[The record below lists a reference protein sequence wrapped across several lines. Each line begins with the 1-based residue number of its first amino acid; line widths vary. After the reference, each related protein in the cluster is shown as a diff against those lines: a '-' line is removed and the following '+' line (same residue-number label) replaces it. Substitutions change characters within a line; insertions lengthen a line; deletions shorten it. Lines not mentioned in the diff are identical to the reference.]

1 MAKAFLTNINLKG
14 NQLLNAI
21 IHTSSSD
28 VTAAGTSVANSVGQI
43 YYNTTTKL
51 LMAHNGTAF
60 LPINGGITVGG
71 STFYGITTFAGTANQ
86 ITLTPSGSTP
96 TGTVTASLPSSLTFP
111 GTITVQSGNATSLG
125 GTLTVSGGLTTLSAS
140 TTSGASLNIPTGTAP
155 TAPAVGDIWL
165 VQATG
170 LLARYGST
178 PGTHT
183 IADLDS
189 TQTLTNK
196 TISGASNTLSN
207 IGNASLSNSTISGV
221 SLGSN
226 LNTLTIGTGLS
237 GTSYNGSA
245 GVTIAIDASV
255 VTTTGAQTLTNKS
268 LSASTTWI
276 IDNTDVTKRLNI
288 TTSGNTTGITGVLA
302 SAFTSAKTL
311 TLPDA
316 TDTLVGKATTDT
328 FTNKTFDTAG
338 TGNVLKINGTTVSG
352 VTGTG
357 SNVVLSAGPT
367 FTGSPA
373 LSTAT
378 ATSINGLTISTTT
391 GTLTLANGSTLATS
405 GGNSITLTSTG
416 ATNVTLPVSGT
427 LVNSAVT
434 SLTSLGTIS
443 TSLTGFVSASAG
455 VLSAA
460 STISGGSISG
470 NITGNAANVTGVVAL
485 ANGGTNAN
493 NTAVAGGIVW
503 SNATQMQI
511 TSAGTAGYLLTSGG
525 TSTPTWTQASS
536 TNVNSAIVQRDAS
549 GNIAVSQVTVSAD
562 PSQALQVATKQY
574 VDNIASGINAHDA
587 VIAATT
593 AALTAT
599 YNNNTTGIGATLTN
613 SGTQA
618 ALVID
623 NVSVLSGDRVLVKNQ
638 STNLQNGIYTVTTVG
653 TGSTNWVLTRAS
665 DYDQST
671 PGEVAA
677 GDMVYVVAPAAQF
690 SVTPTNQSTSWIQN
704 TPGVIAIGTS
714 SITFSQGSGSGSTTA
729 GAGISVSGNQVS
741 VALGSAFDN
750 TSGTGTSGLSLSGN
764 TLQVRLSSSGG
775 LTSSTAGLAINT
787 PGTGL
792 TLSGN
797 AITFS
802 TGTTTQTATGVSGG
816 SYTYATQKQV
826 AVITGDSTTSS
837 FIVNH
842 NLATRDVNVQVYQTS
857 ATPDAQYAEVEVDIA
872 RTTTGT
878 ITVAFAVAPA
888 TGITYNVV
896 IVG

>member
-1 MAKAFLTNINLKG
+1 MAKSFLTNINLKG
-14 NQLLNAI
+14 NQLLYAL
-21 IHTSSSD
+21 IHPASAAP
-28 VTAAGTSVANSVGQI
+28 VGITAVQGQI
-43 YYNTTTKL
+43 YYNTSNNL
-51 LMAHNGTAF
+51 LYTYTGSAWQ
-60 LPINGGITVGG
+60 PVNGGIIAGA
-71 STFYGITTFAGTANQ
+71 STFYGVTTFAGTANQ

-96 TGTVTASLPSSLTFP
+96 SGTVTVSLPSTLTLP
-111 GTITVQSGNATSLG
+111 GTLTVSSGQTTSLG
-125 GTLTVSGGLTTLSAS
+125 GTLSVTGGLTSLSAS

-155 TAPAVGDIWL
+155 TAPNVGDIWL
-165 VQATG
+165 VSSTG
-170 LLARYGST
+170 LLARYGAT
-178 PGTHT
+178 PATHT

-196 TISGASNTLSN
+196 TISGASNTLTN
-207 IGNASLSNSTISGV
+207 IPNSALTNSTISGV
-221 SLGSN
+221 SLGAN
-226 LNTLTIGTGLS
+226 LNALTIGTGLS

-245 GVTIAIDASV
+245 GVTIAIDSTVA
-255 VTTTGAQTLTNKS
+255 TLTGAQTLTNKS

-276 IDNTDVTKRLNI
+276 IDNTDATKRLNI
-288 TTSGNTTGITGVLA
+288 TTSGNTTGITGTLA
-302 SAFTSAKTL
+302 SAFTTAKTV

-338 TGNVLKINGTTVSG
+338 TGNIFKINGTTISAVN
-352 VTGTG
+352 GTG
-357 SNVVLSAGPT
+357 SAVLATSPSLT
-367 FTGSPA
+367 TPA
-373 LSTAT
+373 LGVAT

-416 ATNVTLPVSGT
+416 ATNVTLPTSGT

-460 STISGGSISG
+460 STISGGSVSG
-470 NITGNAANVTGVVAL
+470 NIAGNAANVTGIVAL

-511 TSAGTAGYLLTSGG
+511 TSAGTSGYVLTSGG

-536 TNVNSAIVQRDAS
+536 TNVNSAIVQRDSS

-574 VDNIASGINAHDA
+574 VDNFASGVNAHDA
-587 VIAATT
+587 VVAGTT
-593 AALTAT
+593 ATLTVT
-599 YNNNTTGIGATLTN
+599 YANGTSGVGATLTN
-613 SGTQA
+613 AGTQA
-618 ALVID
+618 VFSID
-623 NVSVLSGDRVLVKNQ
+623 NVTPVVGDRVLIKNQ
-638 STNLQNGIYTVTTVG
+638 TSTFQNGIYTVTNVG
-653 TGSTNWVLTRAS
+653 SGSTNWVLTRAT
-665 DYDQST
+665 DYDNST
-671 PGEVAA
+671 PGEVNA
-677 GDMVYVVAPAAQF
+677 GDMVYIVAPAAEF
-690 SVTPTNQSTSWIQN
+690 STTPTQQN
-704 TPGVIAIGTS
+704 TGWIMNTTGLITVGTS
-714 SITFSQGSGSGSTTA
+714 AITFAQSSGSGTITA
-729 GAGISVSGNQVS
+729 GAGTSVTGNAVS
-741 VALGSAFDN
+741 IALGSTFDS
-750 TSGTGTSGLSLSGN
+750 TTGTGTSGLSLSGN

-775 LTSSTAGLAINT
+775 LTSSTAGIAINT

-792 TLSGN
+792 ALSGN
-797 AITFS
+797 AITFA

-816 SYTYATQKQV
+816 AYTYATQKQV
-826 AVITGDSTTSS
+826 ATITGDNTTSS
-837 FIVNH
+837 FVVNH
-842 NLATRDVNVQVYQTS
+842 NFATRDVQVRVYQTS
-857 ATPDAQYAEVEVDIA
+857 ATPDTQYGDVEVDIT

-878 ITVAFAVAPA
+878 ITIAFAVAPA